1 MPRRGPREIDGHKPV
16 VVENQ
21 FGEPV
26 EIRIGDE
33 VRVLTVKAVWKKCG
47 NPRCEKCPHG
57 PYAQGSY
64 SWKGRTRTIHLGRM
78 DRPNPPNSQVQR
90 SAYELLLNH
99 VRTVLRV
106 QGGGRMP
113 RGKVADI
120 IAELGGVRGQRELAR
135 SIEIQL
141 REEARSSGERNRS
154 GKNSPEGSEGK

>member
-1 MPRRGPREIDGHKPV
+1 MPRRGPREIDGHKPE

-47 NPRCEKCPHG
+47 NPRCAKCPHG

-78 DRPNPPNSQVQR
+78 DRPPRPSPQIQR
-90 SAYELLLNH
+90 AAFELLVTH
-99 VRTVLRV
+99 VGEIIQRR
-106 QGGGRMP
+106 GGGRMP
-113 RGKVADI
+113 RGKVAEI
-120 IAELGGVRGQRELAR
+120 IAELGSVPGQSELVREVERR
-135 SIEIQL
+135 L
-141 REEARSSGERNRS
+141 REEVLARRGRRARR
-154 GKNSPEGSEGK
+154 EGVEA